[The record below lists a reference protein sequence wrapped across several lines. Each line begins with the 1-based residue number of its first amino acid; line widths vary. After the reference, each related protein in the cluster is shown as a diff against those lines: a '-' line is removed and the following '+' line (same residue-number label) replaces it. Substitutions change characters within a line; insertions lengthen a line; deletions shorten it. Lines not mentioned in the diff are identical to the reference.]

1 MATPPE
7 QTDKPFIGKDIP
19 WELVEGEFLR
29 VVHFTPFATV
39 EGNKVKAPGRAMPYA
54 LVEVE
59 SPKLEEPALMPIA
72 HRVDFR
78 NLWEIY
84 HEQGVS
90 SEEEVLLT
98 YYPRYKGLL
107 RLANAL
113 GHLPKFAI
121 SIYPKGALEKMY
133 RVLAGEAP
141 PQELP
146 MALYK
151 YIPLERYR

>member
-1 MATPPE
+1 M
-7 QTDKPFIGKDIP
+7 
-19 WELVEGEFLR
+19 
-29 VVHFTPFATV
+29 
-39 EGNKVKAPGRAMPYA
+39 KAPRPPMPYA
-54 LVEVE
+54 LAKVE
-59 SPKLEEPALMPIA
+59 SPKLERIAAMPIA

-84 HEQGVS
+84 HQGVS

-133 RVLAGEAP
+133 KVLAGEAP

-151 YIPLERYR
+151 YIPLERFR

>member
-1 MATPPE
+1 MSIPPE
-7 QTDKPFIGKDIP
+7 YVGLPYISVDIP
-19 WELVEGEFLR
+19 WEQVEGEFLR
-29 VVHFTPFATV
+29 IVDFTPFATI
-39 EGNKVKAPGRAMPYA
+39 EGAKVKAPEAPLPYA
-54 LVEVE
+54 LAKVE
-59 SPKLEEPALMPIA
+59 SPKLERMAAMPIA

-84 HEQGVS
+84 HQGVS
-90 SEEEVLLT
+90 SEEEVLVT
-98 YYPRYKGLL
+98 YYPHYKGLL

-121 SIYPKGALEKMY
+121 SIYPRGALDKIYE
-133 RVLAGEAP
+133 VLARDAP

-146 MALYK
+146 SPLYK